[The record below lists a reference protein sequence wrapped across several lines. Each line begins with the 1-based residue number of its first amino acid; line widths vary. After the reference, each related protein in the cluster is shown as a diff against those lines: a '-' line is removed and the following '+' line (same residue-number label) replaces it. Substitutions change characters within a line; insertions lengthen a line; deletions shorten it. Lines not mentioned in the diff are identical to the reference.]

1 MGQKVNP
8 IGFRLGVSRDWDSRW
23 FARGSKRKTGAY
35 GEQVLEDLK
44 IRSYLESVLENAEL
58 SRIEIEKAGDNV
70 RVILR
75 SGRPG
80 VIIGKR
86 GQEID
91 SLRLALAN
99 KLHKKNIDISVQEIK
114 QPELDATLVARNIAA
129 QLVKRASYKKAMKRA
144 ADSAIRAGA
153 RGVKIRCA
161 GRLQG
166 AEIARDEWAIIGS
179 VPLHTLRSDIDYAL
193 AEAQTT
199 FGVIGVQVWICKGE
213 SSRHARGNQSM
224 RD

>member
-8 IGFRLGVSRDWDSRW
+8 VGFRVGVYRDWDSRW
-23 FARGSKRKTGAY
+23 FARDSY
-35 GEQVLEDLK
+35 GKQVLEDIK
-44 IRSYLESVLENAEL
+44 IRKYLESVLENAEI
-58 SRIEIEKAGDNV
+58 SHIEIEKAGDNV
-70 RVILR
+70 RVILH

-86 GQEID
+86 GQEIE
-91 SLRLALAN
+91 SLRAELSSRLN
-99 KLHKKNIDISVQEIK
+99 KRNIDISVQEVK
-114 QPELDATLVARNIAA
+114 QPELDAVLVAKNIAA

-153 RGVKIRCA
+153 KGIKICCA

-193 AEAQTT
+193 AEAHTT
-199 FGVIGVQVWICKGE
+199 YGVIGVRVWICKGE
-213 SSRHARGNQSM
+213 YRRA
-224 RD
+224 

>member
-1 MGQKVNP
+1 MTKRFSVGQKVNP
-8 IGFRLGVSRDWDSRW
+8 VGFRVGVYRDWDSRW
-23 FARGSKRKTGAY
+23 FARDSY
-35 GEQVLEDLK
+35 GKQVLEDIE
-44 IRSYLESVLENAEL
+44 IRKYLESSLENAEI

-86 GQEID
+86 GQEIE
-91 SLRLALAN
+91 SLRSELGSRLN
-99 KLHKKNIDISVQEIK
+99 KKNIDISVQEVK
-114 QPELDATLVARNIAA
+114 PPELDAVLVAKNIAS

-144 ADSAIRAGA
+144 AESAMRAGA
-153 RGVKIRCA
+153 KGIKICCA

-166 AEIARDEWAIIGS
+166 AEIARDEWVIIGS

-193 AEAQTT
+193 AEAHTT
-199 FGVIGVQVWICKGE
+199 YGVIGVQVWICKGDY
-213 SSRHARGNQSM
+213 RRA
-224 RD
+224 

>member
-1 MGQKVNP
+1 VGQKVNP
-8 IGFRLGVSRDWDSRW
+8 VGFRVGVYRDWDSRW
-23 FARGSKRKTGAY
+23 FARDSY
-35 GEQVLEDLK
+35 GKQVLEDIE
-44 IRSYLESVLENAEL
+44 IRKYLESSLENAEI

-86 GQEID
+86 GQEIE
-91 SLRLALAN
+91 SLRSELGSRLN
-99 KLHKKNIDISVQEIK
+99 KKNIDISVQEVK
-114 QPELDATLVARNIAA
+114 QPELDAVLVAKNIAS

-144 ADSAIRAGA
+144 AESAMRAGA
-153 RGVKIRCA
+153 KGIKICCA

-166 AEIARDEWAIIGS
+166 AEIARDEWVIIGS

-193 AEAQTT
+193 AEAHTT
-199 FGVIGVQVWICKGE
+199 YGVIGVQVWICKGDY
-213 SSRHARGNQSM
+213 RRA
-224 RD
+224 